1 MPAEPDNYRLGLD
14 YRAVGLGYRHGS
26 DTLLVLL
33 DLAAHATDSREGI
46 VVSASYREI
55 ARRLGVSKDTVGRR
69 MAVLRG
75 DNAGS
80 GSGVVLLSGECRP
93 LRRAL
98 RPLVWVVLEEVA
110 LDAVVEDGS
119 LVARTSARHVAER
132 LGVNPSTAAEALRVL
147 GRRGLVG
154 LERE

>member
-46 VVSASYREI
+46 VVTASYREI

-69 MAVLRG
+69 MALLRG
-75 DNAGS
+75 V
-80 GSGVVLLSGECRP
+80 GVVVELGEKSVDRFETHSYR
-93 LRRAL
+93 LY
-98 RPLVWVVLEEVA
+98 
-110 LDAVVEDGS
+110 LDFA
-119 LVARTSARHVAER
+119 
-132 LGVNPSTAAEALRVL
+132 GVT
-147 GRRGLVG
+147 
-154 LERE
+154 RESPQLPV